1 MTDRVRIEAEGLF
14 LERFVDRALEAGVRF
29 SLIRRLDERH
39 VLLETDSPG
48 AREVLALLEAY
59 HLRGRVAGT
68 AGWPRLRGR
77 LKARWTL
84 LCGLL
89 ICAGLLAAFSGF
101 VWRVE
106 VADRSG
112 APVNTEVLDALE
124 DWGAHLPMRR
134 RDVDTQLIRLRLLS
148 RFPEYSYAGVR
159 VSGATLRV
167 ELVRADAEPEVY
179 DLAASRDLVALEG
192 GVVLSVT
199 VLDGAAAVQPG
210 DTVQKGQLLIRG
222 EERVSK
228 EETRGVRARG
238 EVMAR
243 VWRESECTLPL
254 WREETAFTGRVS
266 RGSTLA
272 LGGYQWTL
280 TGAES
285 FEHFEEETR
294 ELPLGGMFA
303 PLRLIDRTR
312 RETVL
317 RRAACDPAQ
326 VEAQARELALQ
337 GARAQLL
344 PGEEEV
350 AFSAERTVDGDTLT
364 VRVLLEARAQ
374 IAGGRGERR
383 ERRGGGLSDRVV
395 SGRRQ
400 QAAVGSADMSFS
412 GKSRKNGEFG
422 NFNLWFPNSSIDPA
436 AASGCRLSLPGGSKW
451 MSALPTCLPGGR
463 KNAGGREIIID
474 N

>member
-14 LERFVDRALEAGVRF
+14 LERLVEKALEAGVRF

-39 VLLETDSPG
+39 MLLETDSPG
-48 AREVLALLEAY
+48 AREVLALLETY
-59 HLRGRVAGT
+59 RLRGRVAGT
-68 AGWPRLRGR
+68 AGWPVLKGR

-101 VWRVE
+101 VWRFE

-112 APVNTEVLDALE
+112 APVNAEVLDALRE
-124 DWGAHLPMRR
+124 WGAHLPMRK
-134 RDVDTQLIRLRLLS
+134 RDVDAQLIRLRLLS

-167 ELVRADAEPEVY
+167 ELARADAEPEVY
-179 DLAASRDLVALEG
+179 DLAASRDLVALRD

-199 VLDGAAAVQPG
+199 ALDGAAAVQPG
-210 DTVQKGQLLIRG
+210 ETVRRGQLLIRG

-228 EETRGVRARG
+228 EETHGVRARG
-238 EVMAR
+238 EVMAL
-243 VWRESECTLPL
+243 VWYEAECTLPL

-266 RGSTLA
+266 RGTTLA

-280 TGAES
+280 TEAEPFAS
-285 FEHFEEETR
+285 CLEEVR

-303 PLRLIDRTR
+303 PLRLIERTC
-312 RETVL
+312 RETIL
-317 RRAACDPAQ
+317 RRVSCDPAQ
-326 VEAQARELALQ
+326 VEVQARELALQ

-344 PGEEEV
+344 PGEEETAV
-350 AFSAERTVDGDTLT
+350 SCTRTVDGSTLT

-374 IAGGRGERR
+374 IAGSRGEQR
-383 ERRGGGLSDRVV
+383 ERRG
-395 SGRRQ
+395 
-400 QAAVGSADMSFS
+400 
-412 GKSRKNGEFG
+412 
-422 NFNLWFPNSSIDPA
+422 
-436 AASGCRLSLPGGSKW
+436 
-451 MSALPTCLPGGR
+451 
-463 KNAGGREIIID
+463 
-474 N
+474 

>member
-112 APVNTEVLDALE
+112 APVNAEVLDALE

-383 ERRGGGLSDRVV
+383 ERRGGGLSDRAVP
-395 SGRRQ
+395 GRRQ

-412 GKSRKNGEFG
+412 GKPRKTREFG
-422 NFNLWFPNSSIDPA
+422 NSNLWFPNSSPCPA
-436 AASGCRLSLPGGSKW
+436 AASGCRLSLPGGSKRVQ
-451 MSALPTCLPGGR
+451 AQPARRQEKRRRARNNNRQLT
-463 KNAGGREIIID
+463 
-474 N
+474 